1 GLTALSA
8 EFTIGEGELM
18 AHDVPLGCAPDEY
31 DDLISGTCSHLP
43 KDCCWDTLFFAISA
57 LPETINLITKEAP
70 GISGL
75 KFDYNQIKICCRR
88 A

>member
-1 GLTALSA
+1 MVVSLLN
-8 EFTIGEGELM
+8 EKRLL
-18 AHDVPLGCAPDEY
+18 LG
-31 DDLISGTCSHLP
+31 HVV
-43 KDCCWDTLFFAISA
+43 FAISA
-57 LPETINLITKEAP
+57 FPETINLITKEAP